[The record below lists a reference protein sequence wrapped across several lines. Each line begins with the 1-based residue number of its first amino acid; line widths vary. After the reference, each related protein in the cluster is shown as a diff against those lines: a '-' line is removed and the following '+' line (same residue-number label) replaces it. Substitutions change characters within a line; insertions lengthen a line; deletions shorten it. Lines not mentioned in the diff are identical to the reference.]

1 MLQLI
6 IIKIDGQFYLLN
18 IVDGNVNEVLTYGN
32 FKQIADEVEEI
43 RLFFETTI
51 IFKNCDIKRGVKK

>member
-6 IIKIDGQFYLLN
+6 IIKIEGQFYLLN
-18 IVDGNVNEVLTYGN
+18 IVDGNVNEMLTYGN
-32 FKQIADEVEEI
+32 FKQIAEEVEEI

-51 IFKNCDIKRGVKK
+51 IFKNCDIKRSV